1 MSLYSSMK
9 LSIQMPSRIFL
20 EQEDVVK
27 IVAESTRGSFG
38 ILPNRLDC
46 IAYLVPGIF
55 LYELAGK
62 DEFYIAVD
70 CGILV
75 KDGDRVSVSV
85 HNAIGDVPLADLPSV
100 VDEQLRSLDEQ
111 EMALRNSIS
120 LLQSSMIGSF
130 GRSRS

>member
-1 MSLYSSMK
+1 MK

>member
-1 MSLYSSMK
+1 MK

-20 EQEDVVK
+20 EQKDVVK

-46 IAYLVPGIF
+46 IASLVPGIF
-55 LYELAGK
+55 LYELAGGE
-62 DEFYIAVD
+62 EFYIAVD
-70 CGILV
+70 CGLLV
-75 KDGDRVSVSV
+75 KDGDMVSVSV
-85 HNAIGDVPLADLPSV
+85 HNAIGDVPLADLQSV
-100 VDEQLRSLDEQ
+100 VDEQLKSLDEQ

>member
-1 MSLYSSMK
+1 MK

-20 EQEDVVK
+20 EQKDVVK

-55 LYELAGK
+55 LYELAGGE
-62 DEFYIAVD
+62 EFYIAVD
-70 CGILV
+70 CGFLV

-85 HNAIGDVPLADLPSV
+85 HNAIGDVPLADLQSV
-100 VDEQLRSLDEQ
+100 VDEQLKSLDEQ

>member
-1 MSLYSSMK
+1 
-9 LSIQMPSRIFL
+9 MPSRIFL

-85 HNAIGDVPLADLPSV
+85 RNAIGDVPLADLPSV
-100 VDEQLRSLDEQ
+100 VEEQLKSLDEQ

>member
-1 MSLYSSMK
+1 
-9 LSIQMPSRIFL
+9 MPSRIFL
-20 EQEDVVK
+20 EQKDVVK

-55 LYELAGK
+55 LYELAGGE
-62 DEFYIAVD
+62 EFYIAVD
-70 CGILV
+70 CGFLV

-85 HNAIGDVPLADLPSV
+85 HNAIGDVPLADLQSV
-100 VDEQLRSLDEQ
+100 VDEQLKSLDEQ

>member
-1 MSLYSSMK
+1 
-9 LSIQMPSRIFL
+9 MPSRIFL
-20 EQEDVVK
+20 EQKDVIK
-27 IVAESTRGSFG
+27 IVAESTKGSFG

-55 LYELAGK
+55 LYELAGG
-62 DEFYIAVD
+62 EAFYIAVD
-70 CGILV
+70 CGLLV

-85 HNAIGDVPLADLPSV
+85 HNAIGDVPLVDLQSV
-100 VDEQLRSLDEQ
+100 VDEQLKSLDEQ
-111 EMALRNSIS
+111 EKALRSSIS